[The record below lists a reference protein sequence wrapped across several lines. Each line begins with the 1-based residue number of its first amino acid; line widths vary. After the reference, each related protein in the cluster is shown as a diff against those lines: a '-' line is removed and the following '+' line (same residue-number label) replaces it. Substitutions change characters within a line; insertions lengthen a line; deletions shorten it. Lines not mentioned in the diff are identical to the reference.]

1 MPLFTWS
8 TLAQGFFSGRLTRE
22 NFGEIKEDLSESC
35 VLAYCY
41 EQNFQRLD
49 RAFELARAKNK
60 TVPQIALAY
69 ILSHPLNTFTLIGC
83 ATGDEFKANLEA
95 LEIPLTAEE
104 RDWLDLRRETH

>member
-49 RAFELARAKNK
+49 RAFELARTKNK

-69 ILSHPLNTFTLIGC
+69 ILSHPLNTFTLMDC

-95 LEIPLTAEE
+95 LDSPLTAEK
-104 RDWLDLRRETH
+104 RDWLDLRRKTH